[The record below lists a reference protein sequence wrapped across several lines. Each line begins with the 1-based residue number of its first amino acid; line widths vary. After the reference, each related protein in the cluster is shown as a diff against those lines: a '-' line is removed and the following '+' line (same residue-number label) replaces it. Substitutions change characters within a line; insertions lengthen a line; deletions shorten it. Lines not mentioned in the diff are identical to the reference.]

1 MIESKNKAF
10 DACTIYLLLWALGY
24 VQKMFISSSLIS
36 MLFYLPYMGMTLYYV
51 VKVFTNY
58 RPKGVML
65 AFTAFFV
72 VLLCY
77 GLALVLLDN
86 SVKDNKSFLMFII
99 NNLAPLFAFYCFSR
113 QGLLTEKRLLLW
125 FIIFLVIATLDFY
138 TAQRKGLALLA
149 EEGSQYEEIT
159 NNAAYSMLGLMPFVF
174 LLRKKPM
181 WQYIFLAYVM
191 FIVVTGLKRG
201 AILISLFLL
210 LWFVYAQTKSASR
223 GKKVLLL
230 SLTIAFLAIGWRF
243 VMQFY
248 ENSDYFQH
256 RLEAT
261 LEGSSSN
268 RDWIYSTL
276 WNHYINN
283 GNFLQLV
290 FGEGGF
296 HTVNVS
302 GYMAHN
308 DWLELL
314 IDCGLFGVVVYLIY
328 WISFIRDW
336 VRIKSDI
343 LVYSM
348 MGACFIFTFMKT
360 LFSMS
365 FFSMPF
371 YISMIMGY
379 CFAQVHE
386 IKNSD
391 LQ

>member
-24 VQKMFISSSLIS
+24 VQNMFISSSLIS

-58 RPKGVML
+58 RPKGVVL

-138 TAQRKGLALLA
+138 TTQRKGLALLA

-261 LEGSSSN
+261 MEGSSSN

-365 FFSMPF
+365 FFSMPL

-391 LQ
+391 LL

>member
-99 NNLAPLFAFYCFSR
+99 NNLAPLYAFYCFSR

-138 TAQRKGLALLA
+138 TVQRKGLALLA
-149 EEGSQYEEIT
+149 EDGSQYEEIT

>member
-1 MIESKNKAF
+1 MIDSKNKAF
-10 DACTIYLLLWALGY
+10 DACTIYLLLWSLGY

-36 MLFYLPYMGMTLYYV
+36 MLFYLPFLGLTLYYV
-51 VKVFTNY
+51 AKVFTNY

-65 AFTAFFV
+65 AFSAFFV

-125 FIIFLVIATLDFY
+125 FIIFLVVASLDFY
-138 TAQRKGLALLA
+138 TAQKKGLALLA
-149 EEGSQYEEIT
+149 EDGSQYEEIT
-159 NNAAYSMLGLMPFVF
+159 NNAAYSMLGLIPFVF
-174 LLRKKPM
+174 LLRKKPI
-181 WQYIFLAYVM
+181 WQYLVLGYIMYF
-191 FIVVTGLKRG
+191 VVTGLKRG
-201 AILISLFLL
+201 AILISLFLIV
-210 LWFVYAQTKSASR
+210 WVVIIQTQSTSR
-223 GKKVLLL
+223 GKKILAL

-261 LEGSSSN
+261 MEGSSSN
-268 RDWIYSTL
+268 RDFIYSTL
-276 WNHYINN
+276 WKHFINN
-283 GNFLQLV
+283 NSFLQLV

-302 GYMAHN
+302 GFMAHN

-336 VRIKSDI
+336 IRSKPDI
-343 LVYSM
+343 LVYSI

-386 IKNSD
+386 IKNSV
-391 LQ
+391 LL

>member
-77 GLALVLLDN
+77 GLALV
-86 SVKDNKSFLMFII
+86 F
-99 NNLAPLFAFYCFSR
+99 NLAPLYAFYCFSR

-138 TAQRKGLALLA
+138 TVQRKGLALLA
-149 EEGSQYEEIT
+149 EDGSQYEEIT

>member
-24 VQKMFISSSLIS
+24 VQKMFISSSLVS

-86 SVKDNKSFLMFII
+86 SVKENKSFLMFII

-149 EEGSQYEEIT
+149 EDGSQYEEIT
-159 NNAAYSMLGLMPFVF
+159 NNAAYSMLGLIPFVF
-174 LLRKKPM
+174 LLRKKPI
-181 WQYIFLAYVM
+181 WQYLVLGYIMYF
-191 FIVVTGLKRG
+191 VVTGLKRG
-201 AILISLFLL
+201 AILISLFLIV
-210 LWFVYAQTKSASR
+210 WVVIIQTQSTSR
-223 GKKVLLL
+223 GRKVLLL

-261 LEGSSSN
+261 MEGSSSN

-283 GNFLQLV
+283 DNFLQLV
-290 FGEGGF
+290 FGEGAF
-296 HTVNVS
+296 HTVNIS

-391 LQ
+391 LL

>member
-343 LVYSM
+343 IVYSM

>member
-99 NNLAPLFAFYCFSR
+99 NNLAPLYAFYYFSR

-149 EEGSQYEEIT
+149 EDGSQYEEIT

-174 LLRKKPM
+174 LLRKKPI
-181 WQYIFLAYVM
+181 WQYIILAYVM

-210 LWFVYAQTKSASR
+210 LWFVYVQTKSSSST
-223 GKKVLLL
+223 KKLVFLLL
-230 SLTIAFLAIGWRF
+230 TIVFLVIGWRF

-248 ENSDYFQH
+248 ENSAYFQH
-256 RLEAT
+256 RAEAT
-261 LEGSSSN
+261 MEGSSSN

-283 GNFLQLV
+283 DNFLQLL

-302 GYMAHN
+302 GFMAHN

-391 LQ
+391 LL